1 MSTQPEGQE
10 PVGEEPTYTVQIEER
25 LPEGAEA
32 SAVLGGFEGA
42 TVWQDIATVQVPLRT
57 KRRAVVAK
65 ALREAGIRPVPGEPG
80 PKVRVLD
87 EDSAAVIEPEPFQPE
102 SEWRIK

>member
-1 MSTQPEGQE
+1 M
-10 PVGEEPTYTVQIEER
+10 GEAPTYTVQMQR
-25 LPEGAEA
+25 TMDVDP
-32 SAVLGGFEGA
+32 
-42 TVWQDIATVQVPLRT
+42 VWQDIATVQVPLRT

-65 ALREAGIRPVPGEPG
+65 ALSAAGIKPVPGEPG
-80 PKVRVLD
+80 PRVRVLD